1 MLHFLT
7 YKTQT
12 NDIPQS
18 PVTRLKPSRDCN
30 LIFHL
35 SLSCLQ
41 YDERLVMFTRIFTL
55 MLVLVEDKKI
65 SLYGHNI
72 IL

>member
-30 LIFHL
+30 LIFVL
-35 SLSCLQ
+35 SWVQ
-41 YDERLVMFTRIFTL
+41 YDERLEMFTRIFTL

-72 IL
+72 ML